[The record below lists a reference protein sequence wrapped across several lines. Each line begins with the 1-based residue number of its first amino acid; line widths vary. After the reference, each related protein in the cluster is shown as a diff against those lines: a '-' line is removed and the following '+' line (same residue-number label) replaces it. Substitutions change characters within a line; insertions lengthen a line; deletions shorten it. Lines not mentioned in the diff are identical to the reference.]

1 MVSIS
6 TTYEGHLHCQA
17 THGPSGSKLTTDA
30 PVDNHGRGETF
41 SPTDLV
47 ATAFGACM
55 LTIMGIVAD
64 RHGIDLNGMTAKTEK
79 VMSTT
84 PPRRIATL
92 NTRIT
97 LPLPPDHPHRDLL
110 EPHRSPSFQHRQC
123 CVQSARNDSW
133 IETVT
138 VQVAAIPQ
146 VIVDAGGGRCP
157 ALAHYR

>member
-1 MVSIS
+1 MPQSSTDQQPEIRPQKALKELKMVSIS

-110 EPHRSPSFQHRQC
+110 ERAAHACPVHESLHPEI
-123 CVQSARNDSW
+123 DK
-133 IETVT
+133 TVEFHW
-138 VQVAAIPQ
+138 
-146 VIVDAGGGRCP
+146 AG
-157 ALAHYR
+157 